1 MPGQWMETLVEN
13 QRATYSGSAATG
25 SGTITVDLPKA
36 NMIGDVHVRLATT
49 GTGTVAQTVSKIE
62 VVGNGSHVIKSY
74 SGAQVRALS
83 VFDMANYPA
92 STAGGTTD
100 SDDFWIQFGRFNGDE
115 LCMLPAKIF
124 KTLQLK
130 ITWSAT
136 GTTVTAQVLD
146 VMCNEY
152 VSDDDALEKLILK
165 DTEIEAKAT
174 GTGYT
179 DFELPLGNLYRRFM
193 LIVGT
198 ATTVTD
204 FALRVNNG
212 ASIPISGLFP
222 NYLSKNFQDYELAA
236 TFTDTILVD
245 LDKDDSLR
253 KVLDSAGMNDFKL
266 RLNRGATTTTA
277 TLIASEVVRLK

>member
-1 MPGQWMETLVEN
+1 METLVEN

>member
-1 MPGQWMETLVEN
+1 MSGQWMKTIVEN
-13 QRATYSGSAATG
+13 QKATYSGSAATG

-36 NMIGDVHVRLATT
+36 NFIGHLHVRLATT

-74 SGAQVRALS
+74 SGAQLRALS
-83 VFDMANYPA
+83 KFDLANLPA

-100 SDDFWIQFGRFNGDE
+100 SDDFLIMFGRFIGDE

-136 GTTVTAQVLD
+136 GTTVVSQLLD
-146 VMCNEY
+146 VICDEY
-152 VSDDDALEKLILK
+152 VSDDDPLEKLILK

-174 GTGYT
+174 GTGVT
-179 DFELPLGNLYRRFM
+179 NFDLPLGNLYRRLM
-193 LIVGT
+193 LIVGD
-198 ATTVTD
+198 ATSLADLT
-204 FALRVNNG
+204 LKVNNG
-212 ASIPISGLFP
+212 ASRPYAALFS
-222 NYLSKNFQDYELAA
+222 NLLSENFQDYELGA
-236 TFTDTILVD
+236 TYTDTVLID
-245 LDKDDSLR
+245 LDRDDSLR
-253 KVLDSAGMNDFKL
+253 KCLDSAGMNDLKL
-266 RLNRGATTTTA
+266 EVNRGATTTTA